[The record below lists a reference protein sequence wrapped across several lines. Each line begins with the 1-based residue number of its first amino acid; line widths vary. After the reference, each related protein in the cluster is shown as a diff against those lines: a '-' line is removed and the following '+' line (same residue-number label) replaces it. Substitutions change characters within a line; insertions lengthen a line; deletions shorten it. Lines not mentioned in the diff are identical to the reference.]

1 MQWRAAISSA
11 IVVDRQGDHDLA
23 MRLGRWVRRT
33 FPGDAELTYRAEFA
47 AIGLG
52 HDPDQTTEADHPR
65 DDLHAMMA
73 EVLAITDKM

>member
-1 MQWRAAISSA
+1 MMQWRAAISAA

-33 FPGDAELTYRAEFA
+33 YPGDAESTYTAEFA
-47 AIGLG
+47 ALGL
-52 HDPDQTTEADHPR
+52 DPDQTTEADHPR